1 MLYIA
6 KKMLFEISKLGL
18 DISWRGGWFEMDDA

>member
-6 KKMLFEISKLGL
+6 KKMLFEISVVGFGYLVAGQL
-18 DISWRGGWFEMDDA
+18 LQSE